1 MLQNSVTK
9 IVIHQSLPSNL
20 LDDFKGDFNFG
31 AIVPMPVEV
40 QLLAEQENNL
50 FNPMK
55 ENQAEYIKALSV
67 VQDKFLISS
76 AQEWCEKFWHSRTDC
91 FDAFIMDNKIQFKT
105 IGSIPIDLLQP
116 WIETHKVSCDIANI
130 QDDFEYWSFSSYKN
144 GILVKHE
151 DTRDEILLKVLMM
164 VDEEKPTAQTFK
176 RIYKDCYGKNI
187 PKELLNTYLSG
198 ENYAFSA

>member
-1 MLQNSVTK
+1 MDQ
-9 IVIHQSLPSNL
+9 
-20 LDDFKGDFNFG
+20 F
-31 AIVPMPVEV
+31 
-40 QLLAEQENNL
+40 
-50 FNPMK
+50 
-55 ENQAEYIKALSV
+55 LS
-67 VQDKFLISS
+67 IY
-76 AQEWCEKFWHSRTDC
+76 CNH
-91 FDAFIMDNKIQFKT
+91 
-105 IGSIPIDLLQP
+105 GSK
-116 WIETHKVSCDIANI
+116 THKVSCDIANI

-198 ENYAFSA
+198 EKIRIFSIIDQVALVSSLMPFF